1 MIKKKPKCLIMST
14 FPEVKC
20 GVATYANDQVTYYQK
35 KGYRVYRFSIVSDTM
50 SAAHFRIKLSNVSN
64 LIKSILLLCFQRYQ
78 IVSLHFTNALIFQ
91 GPSAGLKGK
100 IRRFTQHIWLMFL
113 GLRFGDKFTLI
124 CHEMETKSSQTWWS
138 RFLKSIFFAPIKN
151 IEVHTLVDKKAISKF
166 LPLVSNDNIKIIP
179 HEKYLQYHYKCEK
192 YQARSI
198 LNLPQDDLLV
208 LCIGFVK
215 THKGFDDVV
224 RAMPDVSNRKKIKLY
239 IVGEYDQSP
248 ESSQKDYIE
257 SLKEL
262 IKSTKRVEWRAQYL
276 DNREFDIW
284 LCACDILVLPY
295 RQIWSSGVAA
305 RAGLHNVP
313 IVSREIPESR
323 VIGVE
328 TAPLSFLASWLRI
341 NGQGRANARVLYQS
355 MWQADVSDADIVYA
369 FLSPAPMAKLYEK
382 LKTEMKP
389 GSLFISN
396 SFAVPE
402 REPDEVI
409 SVDDARQTQLLV
421 WRM

>member
-1 MIKKKPKCLIMST
+1 
-14 FPEVKC
+14 
-20 GVATYANDQVTYYQK
+20 
-35 KGYRVYRFSIVSDTM
+35 
-50 SAAHFRIKLSNVSN
+50 
-64 LIKSILLLCFQRYQ
+64 
-78 IVSLHFTNALIFQ
+78 
-91 GPSAGLKGK
+91 
-100 IRRFTQHIWLMFL
+100 
-113 GLRFGDKFTLI
+113 
-124 CHEMETKSSQTWWS
+124 
-138 RFLKSIFFAPIKN
+138 
-151 IEVHTLVDKKAISKF
+151 
-166 LPLVSNDNIKIIP
+166 
-179 HEKYLQYHYKCEK
+179 KYLQYHYKCEK

-313 IVSREIPESR
+313 IVSREIPELKEQLEGYSS
-323 VIGVE
+323 GV
-328 TAPLSFLASWLRI
+328 SFFKTLDDLREI
-341 NGQGRANARVLYQS
+341 
-355 MWQADVSDADIVYA
+355 
-369 FLSPAPMAKLYEK
+369 
-382 LKTEMKP
+382 
-389 GSLFISN
+389 
-396 SFAVPE
+396 
-402 REPDEVI
+402 
-409 SVDDARQTQLLV
+409 LLNHSYKKQIPQNNLN
-421 WRM
+421 